1 VPGSVPRY
9 DLLEQGATAL
19 DADPDLLHDLMLRVR
34 ELLAHARRPR
44 ASSPAPVA
52 AIAEL
57 PAGDLVLDL
66 GTQTVTRNGR
76 RLRLTQT
83 EFRLLTALARRRG
96 AVATRDELLGEV
108 WGGDA
113 SVSTRVVDTHI
124 ARLRRKI
131 EPDPKQPRHIL
142 TALASGY
149 RFQP

>member
-1 VPGSVPRY
+1 MPGSVPRY

-19 DADPDLLHDLMLRVR
+19 DADPHLLQDLMQRVR

-44 ASSPAPVA
+44 GA
-52 AIAEL
+52 AAVTPIAEL

-66 GTQTVTRNGR
+66 ATQTVTRAGR

-96 AVATRDELLGEV
+96 GVATRDELLGEV

-113 SVSTRVVDTHI
+113 SVSARVVDTHI